1 MERTST
7 SERQVCEEESLLET
21 GWLPPQGPQETV
33 AEKVEGV
40 VTSVGD
46 RMTRDTHSPLHLDR
60 CCILGPVAGC
70 GSILTD
76 VQERPSVPQ
85 EYSKNVS
92 SVGCGAEDKS

>member
-1 MERTST
+1 MERVST

-21 GWLPPQGPQETV
+21 GRLPPQGPQETV

-40 VTSVGD
+40 VASVGGQD
-46 RMTRDTHSPLHLDR
+46 DQRHPHSPLHLDR
-60 CCILGPVAGC
+60 CHILGPVAGC

-76 VQERPSVPQ
+76 VQEPQ
-85 EYSKNVS
+85 EYSKIVS